1 MMSLASCLS
10 FLVFFVELVENL
22 VGGVFPDMFQNSVYR
37 LIFFSFSLFSS
48 NNLYIRYC
56 PDHCPDYRSLDIT
69 VFLLPVSSVSSLR
82 DCGAEGIAKNG
93 ASSFL

>member
-1 MMSLASCLS
+1 MSLASCLS

-37 LIFFSFSLFSS
+37 LIFSFSLFSS
-48 NNLYIRYC
+48 NNLYIHYH
-56 PDHCPDYRSLDIT
+56 PDHCPDYRSLDTT

-82 DCGAEGIAKNG
+82 DCEAEGIAKNG